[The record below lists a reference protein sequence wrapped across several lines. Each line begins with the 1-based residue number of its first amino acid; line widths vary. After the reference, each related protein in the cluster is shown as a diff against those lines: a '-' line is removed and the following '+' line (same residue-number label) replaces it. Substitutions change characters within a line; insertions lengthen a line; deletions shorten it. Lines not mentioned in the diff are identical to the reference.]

1 MYKRKKHKSNNSDDT
16 TRPAESRVRPHSSAD
31 TYSTSGEELYVA
43 IRDFPGKTDDD
54 LPFAEG
60 EVFTIINKNCQHW
73 WKAKSLKTLKVGYIP
88 NNFIEPESPV
98 EKEEWF
104 FDKVSRDE
112 AIELLLNG
120 RDNVTGSFL
129 VRHGNSGQA
138 LYSLSVLDLH
148 STAESNVRHY
158 RIHKRDNGKV
168 CISKSLEFDTLKQLV
183 HYYTENKG
191 ALCCKL
197 SRICQLSST
206 DTWTIKHNEIKRI
219 RKIGNGSFG
228 EVWESNF
235 QGSIVAVKMLKKGSM
250 EPEKFRQEAEV
261 MKELRHWNLLNLYA
275 VVYEEPMYIVT
286 EFMSLGSLLD
296 CLRES
301 KLDIRDMK
309 DYIDIATQV
318 ACGMEFIEFKKY
330 VHRDLRAA
338 NVLVDSN
345 LVCKIGD
352 FGLARLI
359 EDKEYNASQG
369 SKFPF
374 KWTAPE
380 GLTHRRFTIK
390 SDVWSFGILTMEII
404 TDGGIPYPGMS
415 NQIVFEQ
422 VSSSYRM
429 PQHKNCPDKLYQL
442 MLKCWDEKPDER
454 PTFQYI
460 KIFLEDFFI
469 ATEHHYVNH
478 DVRP

>member
-73 WKAKSLKTLKVGYIP
+73 WKAKSLKTSKVGYIP

-120 RDNVTGSFL
+120 RDNITGSFL

-183 HYYTENKG
+183 HYYTG
-191 ALCCKL
+191 
-197 SRICQLSST
+197 
-206 DTWTIKHNEIKRI
+206 
-219 RKIGNGSFG
+219 
-228 EVWESNF
+228 NF

-301 KLDIRDMK
+301 KLDIRDLK

-318 ACGMEFIEFKKY
+318 SCGMEFIEFKKY

-442 MLKCWDEKPDER
+442 MLKCWNEKPDER

-460 KIFLEDFFI
+460 KLFLEDFFI

-478 DVRP
+478 NVRP

>member
-183 HYYTENKG
+183 HYYTG
-191 ALCCKL
+191 
-197 SRICQLSST
+197 
-206 DTWTIKHNEIKRI
+206 
-219 RKIGNGSFG
+219 
-228 EVWESNF
+228 NF